1 MRLNHSYLKNN
12 SNLVSCL
19 VIYLSYNIIYKV
31 ISMIEKKYI
40 RNIDDENIIKIDG
53 HIVNI
58 YKRLDKLEEENKE

>member
-1 MRLNHSYLKNN
+1 MDSSSIKNN

-31 ISMIEKKYI
+31 MTMIEKKYI

-58 YKRLDKLEEENKE
+58 YKRLDKLEEEKKE

>member
-1 MRLNHSYLKNN
+1 MDSSSIKNN

-31 ISMIEKKYI
+31 MTIIEKKYI

>member
-1 MRLNHSYLKNN
+1 MDSSSIKNN

>member
-1 MRLNHSYLKNN
+1 MDSSSIKNN

-58 YKRLDKLEEENKE
+58 YKRLDKLEEEKKE

>member
-1 MRLNHSYLKNN
+1 MDSSSIKNN

-40 RNIDDENIIKIDG
+40 RNIEDENIIKIDG

-58 YKRLDKLEEENKE
+58 YKRLDKLEEEKKE